1 MTLWSIFLLGLLSS
15 LHCAGMCGPL
25 ALALP
30 AIGTTTPAYVL
41 GRLTYNA
48 GRIATYCLLGA
59 IFGLMGGTLALA
71 GVARWASVGAGVAI
85 LLGLATVSRHLV
97 NVPVAKAA
105 AWIRLRLAYLLNRR
119 TLASTF
125 FLGAFNGLLPCGLV
139 YAACAVA
146 VTAGGTLTG
155 VGYMFVFGL
164 GTVPMMLGIGLFG
177 MRPQLRLRL
186 KFQKLIPVGL
196 FAVGLLLIL
205 RGMALGIPYVS
216 PGFHGNCPVCP

>member
-1 MTLWSIFLLGLLSS
+1 MIFWSAFLLGLLSS
-15 LHCAGMCGPL
+15 FHCAGMCGPL

-30 AIGTTTPAYVL
+30 ATGKTTSTYVL
-41 GRLTYNA
+41 GRVAYNA

-59 IFGLMGGTLALA
+59 VFGLMGGTLALA
-71 GVARWASVGAGVAI
+71 GVARWASLGAGLAI
-85 LLGLATVSRHLV
+85 FLGLIASSRHFL

-105 AWIRLRLAYLLNRR
+105 AWTRRRLAYFLNRR

-146 VTAGGTLTG
+146 VTAGGTLAG
-155 VGYMFVFGL
+155 IGYMFTFGL

-177 MRPQLRLRL
+177 MKLQPMIRLR
-186 KFQKLIPVGL
+186 FQKLIPAGL
-196 FAVGLLLIL
+196 FAIGLLLIL
-205 RGMALGIPYVS
+205 RGMELGIPYVS
-216 PGFHGNCPVCP
+216 PGVHGQCLACP